1 MNSGVGFLPDE
12 VIIQVLAR
20 LPVKSL
26 FRAKTVCKLW
36 YKLSSDKYFFQ
47 LYNEVS
53 AKNSMVL
60 VEVSGSSELKCC
72 LICVDNLWGVS
83 ELTLDFLK
91 DRVKVRA
98 SCNGL
103 LCCSSIPDKGV
114 YYVCNPMTRE
124 FRLLPKSRERPVT
137 RFYPDGEATLVGLGC
152 NLSVQKFNVVLAGY
166 HRTFGRRPDGTFIC
180 MVFDSDTNKWR
191 KFVSFQDDRIAL
203 MNRNRVV
210 FVHGSLHWLTSGCSY
225 ILSLD
230 LNCNV
235 WRKISLPDEVI
246 YGAGCRA
253 HLLEL
258 DGSLSVI
265 QISEAWMK
273 IWVMKDYENEQW
285 HLVDGVSLRCVRGM
299 VPGIF
304 PISQT
309 SECVFLATYKQNGEH
324 GFFASG
330 FAHSEVEGDDP
341 LGESRRIAFKSSRLG
356 PSKWEG
362 DAYFKIWVSC
372 LKDCKYIHQA
382 KDGDGWVE
390 QSSQPIF
397 FGSLQKVDA
406 PTAYVCADSKI
417 YDATDWYICQGMRCP
432 ANSHKP
438 SFHVNTSVT
447 SKHNTSKGSSS
458 GQRSGWMLPPKMEE
472 TMTEEE
478 LFEWLQKAVQT
489 GEFDNYS
496 AGTSN
501 ESPSANAGNGP
512 KSGRGGSSNGNKR
525 KLNGKKQW

>member
-1 MNSGVGFLPDE
+1 
-12 VIIQVLAR
+12 
-20 LPVKSL
+20 
-26 FRAKTVCKLW
+26 
-36 YKLSSDKYFFQ
+36 
-47 LYNEVS
+47 
-53 AKNSMVL
+53 MVL
-60 VEVSGSSELKCC
+60 VEVSDSSELKCS

-83 ELTLDFLK
+83 ELSLDFLK

-124 FRLLPKSRERPVT
+124 FRLLPRSRERPVT

-246 YGAGCRA
+246 YGAGYRA

-273 IWVMKDYENEQW
+273 IWVMKDYESEQW

-309 SECVFLATYKQNGEH
+309 SECVFLATYKQVLVYQRKSRVWKEMYSVKNSPPLPLCGSSRVWKEMCSVKNSPPLPLWFLAHAFQTANGEH

-330 FAHSEVEGDDP
+330 FAHSEVERDDP
-341 LGESRRIAFKSSRLG
+341 LGESRQIACKRCGNFHLWVLAKKTKSQARWCQAFIVP
-356 PSKWEG
+356 PSISFINHHLFTKDSIQLITIVPDLDLPNGKMMLILNFW
-362 DAYFKIWVSC
+362 AFC
-372 LKDCKYIHQA
+372 LKECKDIHQT
-382 KDGDGWVE
+382 KDGHGWVE
-390 QSSQPIF
+390 QSSQPFF
-397 FGSLQKVDA
+397 FGLLQKIA
-406 PTAYVCADSKI
+406 RYMMP
-417 YDATDWYICQGMRCP
+417 
-432 ANSHKP
+432 
-438 SFHVNTSVT
+438 
-447 SKHNTSKGSSS
+447 
-458 GQRSGWMLPPKMEE
+458 L
-472 TMTEEE
+472 
-478 LFEWLQKAVQT
+478 T
-489 GEFDNYS
+489 GIFVRE
-496 AGTSN
+496 
-501 ESPSANAGNGP
+501 
-512 KSGRGGSSNGNKR
+512 
-525 KLNGKKQW
+525 

>member
-12 VIIQVLAR
+12 VIVQVLAR

-36 YKLSSDKYFFQ
+36 CKLSSDKYFFQ

-60 VEVSGSSELKCC
+60 VEVSDSSELKCC
-72 LICVDNLWGVS
+72 LVCVDNLWGVS
-83 ELTLDFLK
+83 ELSLDFLK

-124 FRLLPKSRERPVT
+124 FRLLPRSRERPVT

-246 YGAGCRA
+246 YGAGYRA

-273 IWVMKDYENEQW
+273 IWVMKDYESEQW

-309 SECVFLATYKQNGEH
+309 SECVFLATYKQVLVYQRKSRVWKEMYSVKNSPPLPLWFSAHAFRTSIFSSLHCHCGSQRMPSRPQSSHNGEH

-341 LGESRRIAFKSSRLG
+341 LGESRRIACKRCGNFHL
-356 PSKWEG
+356 W
-362 DAYFKIWVSC
+362 
-372 LKDCKYIHQA
+372 DCKDIHQA

-390 QSSQPIF
+390 QASQPFF

-417 YDATDWYICQGMRCP
+417 YDATDWYICQ
-432 ANSHKP
+432 
-438 SFHVNTSVT
+438 VN
-447 SKHNTSKGSSS
+447 
-458 GQRSGWMLPPKMEE
+458 
-472 TMTEEE
+472 
-478 LFEWLQKAVQT
+478 
-489 GEFDNYS
+489 
-496 AGTSN
+496 
-501 ESPSANAGNGP
+501 
-512 KSGRGGSSNGNKR
+512 
-525 KLNGKKQW
+525 